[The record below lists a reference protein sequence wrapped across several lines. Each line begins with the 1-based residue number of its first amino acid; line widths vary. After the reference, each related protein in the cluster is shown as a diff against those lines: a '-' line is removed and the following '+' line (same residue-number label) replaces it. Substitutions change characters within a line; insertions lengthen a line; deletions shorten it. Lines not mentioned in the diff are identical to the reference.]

1 MKTKLLFFMLC
12 FFAITSFQAQI
23 TSVAIVG
30 EAVGGWPGNP
40 GNPGP
45 SDVNQLT
52 STDGVNWNIS
62 NLVVTTAMPQGGA
75 KFRANNDWVINWGNA
90 AFPNGTATQNGS
102 NILTVGNTYNV
113 AFNST
118 TGVYSFTS
126 SNTFPSIGI
135 WGPAVDPINGFAGP
149 DVDMST
155 LDGVVYTLN
164 NYNFTS
170 GTAKFRQNDSNNIN
184 WASTAFPTGTG
195 VQDGPNFTVTGGQY
209 NVTFNRTTGEYN
221 FAIVNPITSIGIIG
235 DAVNANGFAGPD
247 VDLASTDGINY
258 SLKNHTFTTGLAK
271 FREADMWNVNWG
283 NTTFPSGT
291 GILNGDNIP
300 VIGATYNVNFNK
312 NSGDY
317 IFNYVNM
324 GIIGSAVNGWN
335 AADVDMVTT
344 NGINYTLTN
353 YSLNQGEMKFRQ
365 DDNWDITSY
374 GGTFP
379 SGTSGANSANFV
391 VPAGTYDISFNRN
404 TLEYNFSSTLG
415 VANFSKKTSKVYPNP
430 SYNNWNF
437 ISSLNP
443 ITAIQILE
451 VSGKIVF
458 ETKEL
463 SNNVIVDAT
472 NLSRGIYFAKVFSSD
487 GIQTIKVVKN

>member
-45 SDVNQLT
+45 SDVHQMT

-62 NLVVTTAMPQGGA
+62 NLVVTTAVPQGGA
-75 KFRANNDWVINWGNA
+75 KFRANNDWVINWGDA
-90 AFPNGTATQNGS
+90 AFPNGTGTQNGP

-118 TGVYSFTS
+118 TGVYSFTI

-155 LDGVVYTLN
+155 LDGVAYTLN

-170 GTAKFRQNDSNNIN
+170 GTAKFRQGDSNNIN

-221 FAIVNPITSIGIIG
+221 F
-235 DAVNANGFAGPD
+235 
-247 VDLASTDGINY
+247 
-258 SLKNHTFTTGLAK
+258 
-271 FREADMWNVNWG
+271 
-283 NTTFPSGT
+283 
-291 GILNGDNIP
+291 
-300 VIGATYNVNFNK
+300 
-312 NSGDY
+312 
-317 IFNYVNM
+317 
-324 GIIGSAVNGWN
+324 
-335 AADVDMVTT
+335 
-344 NGINYTLTN
+344 
-353 YSLNQGEMKFRQ
+353 
-365 DDNWDITSY
+365 
-374 GGTFP
+374 
-379 SGTSGANSANFV
+379 
-391 VPAGTYDISFNRN
+391 
-404 TLEYNFSSTLG
+404 SSNLG

-437 ISSLNP
+437 VSSLNA
-443 ITAIQILE
+443 ITAIQIVD

-463 SNNVIVDAT
+463 SNNVIVNAT
-472 NLSRGIYFAKVFSSD
+472 DLSSGIYFAKVFSSD